1 MLVFLA
7 LVVYSPAKASE
18 AYTTRDVSLLNVE
31 IVKNER
37 ELRRVCDYDKKH
49 KILNGCYRVDTVYVR
64 ANLEPDKFVRVF
76 YHEIGH
82 YITEDIRTGDVRPLF
97 NDGPKGVQE
106 TVADEFSVYMR
117 TPSLLSVERLAFFNA
132 LGTDKA
138 LIQAL
143 LLANNPN
150 W

>member
-1 MLVFLA
+1 MLAFLA
-7 LVVYSPAKASE
+7 LVICSPAKAS
-18 AYTTRDVSLLNVE
+18 YTARDVALLNIE

-37 ELRRVCDYDKKH
+37 ELRSACDYNKKG
-49 KILNGCYRVDTVYVR
+49 KTLNGCFRVDTVYVR
-64 ANLEPDKFVRVF
+64 ANLAPDKFVHVF

-82 YITEDIRTGDVRPLF
+82 YITEDIRTGDMRPLF
-97 NDGPKGVQE
+97 DYGPKGVQE
-106 TVADEFSVYMR
+106 TVADDFSLYMN
-117 TPSLLSVERLAFFNA
+117 TPSLLSTERLAFFNS

-138 LIQAL
+138 LIYSL